1 MLALMGNK
9 ADSMS
14 SEPSESS
21 GSTSSAGSSPTTA
34 RQEQSSAVF
43 TPSKTVDS
51 GVSNIYH

>member
-51 GVSNIYH
+51 GVSNMYY